1 MTTEGPHTDLASL
14 LYTSLLLLALLSMA
28 ASTRGIRADNATGR
42 EVTLP
47 HIIIITV
54 IVIAIVTVTVT
65 VTMGVTVTPQV
76 SYIWLLS
83 LTSLALWLGWVSI
96 ALILDHHYHR

>member
-1 MTTEGPHTDLASL
+1 
-14 LYTSLLLLALLSMA
+14 MA

-42 EVTLP
+42 EVALTFTLP
-47 HIIIITV
+47 LIITLTIIIT
-54 IVIAIVTVTVT
+54 ITVTST
-65 VTMGVTVTPQV
+65 VTMTAPQV